1 MTQVLFEPET
11 GRLRLDRETFGTL
24 ADWAAGVQKVGP
36 AMTELRA
43 AGVLDDGQ
51 VHTTL
56 APGLAAVGQPVCRL
70 RVDARDRDGA
80 AETAEAWISGEAAAG
95 MLLPLPDGMSEFITL
110 APEFLP
116 VILAR
121 FVELGPRPRLLA
133 QPVRATEDLIARLTA
148 SDGDSR
154 QAAVTEL
161 AQDAPDEPTRDAVTA
176 LSSELRRDWAIRSA
190 WESPR
195 GGLAGRM
202 LRVLDTT
209 TGLWLLQPQHD
220 PRAEVETI
228 WPTTPTT
235 VWRYLTRLLPDDDEL
250 G

>member
-1 MTQVLFEPET
+1 MTRVDFEPDT

-24 ADWAAGVQKVGP
+24 ADWAAGVHTAGS
-36 AMTELRA
+36 AMAELRA
-43 AGVLDDGQ
+43 AGVLADGQ
-51 VHTTL
+51 LHTTL
-56 APGLAAVGQPVCRL
+56 APGLGAVGDPVCRL
-70 RVDARDRDGA
+70 RIDMRDRDGA
-80 AETAEAWISGEAAAG
+80 AETAEAWVSGDAAAG
-95 MLLPLPDGMSEFITL
+95 MLLPLSDGMTEFITL
-110 APEFLP
+110 APVFLP

-133 QPVRATEDLIARLTA
+133 QPVSASEDLTARLT
-148 SDGDSR
+148 SGGPDGR
-154 QAAVTEL
+154 QAAAAEL
-161 AQDAPDEPTRDAVTA
+161 ARSAPDEPTRDALTT
-176 LSSELRRDWAIRSA
+176 LTSELRCDWAIRAA

-202 LRVLDTT
+202 LRVLDAT
-209 TGLWLLQPQHD
+209 TGLWLLQPQED
-220 PRAEVETI
+220 PTAEVETI